1 MTITDP
7 QGNQWQAEK
16 RGAMT
21 YLLTRPG
28 AVRWATAREVAEWQ
42 GPPVGFEG
50 LVLDRP
56 GIWRRA
62 A

>member
-1 MTITDP
+1 MRLTDP
-7 QGNQWQAEK
+7 QGNRWNAEK
-16 RGAMT
+16 RGATT

-42 GPPVGFEG
+42 PVGFEG